1 MRFITKLLPH
11 LLSSSLPT
19 GAKVVSIYAAG
30 METWGKLFPQDLS
43 LDEAGHYSFM
53 NCRTHAIAM
62 KTMFLED
69 LASRHPGKLS
79 LTHIYPGLVVHSGF
93 DNPTFPWWFRL
104 IWKVMKPFVRFFPMY
119 LTTEES
125 GQRVLFLCTDRYPAK
140 GAELDG
146 ESDPVGGQVVHAT
159 DGSEG
164 GGAYSVSYTN
174 EINDTK
180 ESYDQLRGKG
190 FRESVLSHTEQVFQA
205 VETKGIWEPKKK
217 L

>member
-1 MRFITKLLPH
+1 
-11 LLSSSLPT
+11 
-19 GAKVVSIYAAG
+19 

-119 LTTEES
+119 LTTQES
-125 GQRVLFLCTDRYPAK
+125 GQRVLFLCTGRYPAK
-140 GAELDG
+140 GTDLDG

-180 ESYDQLRGKG
+180 EFYDRLRGKG

>member
-1 MRFITKLLPH
+1 
-11 LLSSSLPT
+11 
-19 GAKVVSIYAAG
+19 
-30 METWGKLFPQDLS
+30 
-43 LDEAGHYSFM
+43 
-53 NCRTHAIAM
+53 
-62 KTMFLED
+62 
-69 LASRHPGKLS
+69 
-79 LTHIYPGLVVHSGF
+79 
-93 DNPTFPWWFRL
+93 
-104 IWKVMKPFVRFFPMY
+104 MY

-140 GAELDG
+140 GVELDG

-180 ESYDQLRGKG
+180 EFYDQLRGKG